1 MPRRDNNVNY
11 PLIVG
16 VIVASALLHG
26 LLWPVGDKVLELSW
40 SAPTLPRSGGVMEV
54 ALIPPPSPADAEEPP
69 PEDELEL
76 PPEEQTEEDD
86 RIVQLDRVH
95 DERPPEQTDNRS
107 EFDNRVDQETKA
119 PNRRPVPGQAPQ
131 VNGTPNVQPSDAE
144 PQPPSDS
151 RSLELGTRGM
161 SKAESGVTAAEAD
174 RAELDRGE
182 AKTQGAPVPPRTG
195 LLGTPSAL
203 AETFGSSG
211 TFDDLP
217 GVTEGDENQ
226 LNSKRFKYAS
236 FFNRVRNAVAQ
247 HWEPAEVHRAAD
259 PDGRVFGAKTRRT
272 NLVIR
277 LNADGSLA
285 KIMLHGS
292 SDARH
297 LDEEAIRAVRAAAPF
312 DNPPDG
318 LVDPKTGYIEFGFG
332 FIFELRGGARIF
344 RYQR

>member
-40 SAPTLPRSGGVMEV
+40 SAPALPRSGGVMEV
-54 ALIPPPSPADAEEPP
+54 ALIPPPAPADAEEPP
-69 PEDELEL
+69 PEDDFEL
-76 PPEEQTEEDD
+76 PPEEQTEEND

-174 RAELDRGE
+174 GAQLDRGE

-259 PDGRVFGAKTRRT
+259 PDGRIFGAKTRRT